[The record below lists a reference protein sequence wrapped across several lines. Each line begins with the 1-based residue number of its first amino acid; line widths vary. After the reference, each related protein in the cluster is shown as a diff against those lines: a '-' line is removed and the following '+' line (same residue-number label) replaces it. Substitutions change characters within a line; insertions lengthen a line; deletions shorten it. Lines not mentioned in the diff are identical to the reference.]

1 MSAGPEEEQTYAFPA
16 SFGQQRLW
24 LAQQRDTH
32 SSAYNMAGGIR
43 LRGVLDPVVLHRCV
57 LDVLDRHEALR
68 TSLELTADGTLAQIV
83 HPTVAADLPVRD
95 LTGRPSDEVG
105 ELVAAAATAPFD
117 LAVPPLLR
125 CLLVRIG
132 ADDHRFV
139 VVLHHAVAD
148 GWSLG
153 LLLRELGERY
163 QAYAAGSTPQL
174 PEPTLQYPDWA
185 VWQRDQSDQGAF
197 DGELAYWR
205 EHLDGAAAPPLPA
218 AGAAMATGRVP
229 VEFPEQLMA
238 AVCELA
244 ETERATPY
252 IVLLTALM
260 IVLAR
265 WTDEQDVVVGVP
277 VAGRGRPETLDLVG
291 CLVNTLA
298 IRARIDLDGPFRR
311 VLHQVR
317 DVCLAG
323 YRHQDVPFEQV
334 TGALRT
340 GAPLVRVLFA
350 LREMP
355 ARLWPDG
362 PGLSGELFEAP
373 DTDAQFDLSVHV
385 ARSASGGWSGHAL
398 LRPGLFPGRTAARF
412 LAGLPLVL
420 HQALAEPERAVG
432 RLALVPDAEQG
443 TSSGP
448 FSGAGV
454 APVADGCLH
463 SLFEA
468 QADRTPDAIAVH
480 DGAVSVR
487 YAELDADANRLAHHL
502 LGLGVRRGDLVGVCL
517 PRSADMV
524 VALLA
529 VLKAGAAYVPLD
541 PSYPHD
547 RLTYMA
553 RDARLAVVLT
563 DTGGAETFPDIDQVV
578 RLDAVRDTLAGCA
591 TARPGIPV
599 VPQDLAYVLYTSGS
613 TGRPKGAMN
622 PHRAV
627 VNRICWAQQEYQ
639 LVAGEGVLQKT
650 PLSFDVSGWELHWP
664 LLVGGRMVLA
674 APDGHR
680 DPDHLI
686 GLVADRR
693 VSTLHFV
700 PSMLREFLAHPGVP
714 VLAGTLRRILCSG
727 EELPADL
734 VHRCA
739 RTLPGVELHNLY
751 GPTEAAIDVT
761 AHRCLPG
768 PLPAASSR
776 VPIGRPIAG
785 ARVAVLDSR
794 GEPVPVGAA
803 GELHLGGV
811 PVGWGYWRRPALT
824 AERFVPDPA
833 LPGARLYRTGD
844 RVVLGEDGAIT
855 WLERLDNQVK
865 VHGVRIECGE
875 VASVLR
881 GLDGVL
887 DAAVVLAAG
896 TGRLAGYLTTVDG
909 QVPDLSA
916 LTDELRTALPPA
928 MVPDTLTHLAEL
940 PLGPSGKLDRSR
952 LPAPDVAAGRRTIV
966 AASTPLEMIFA
977 GIWSEVLGLAEVG
990 VRDDFYELGGD
1001 SLRAMAVLARAR
1013 RHGLVV
1019 PMPVLLG
1026 NHTIADIASAV
1037 ATA

>member
-1 MSAGPEEEQTYAFPA
+1 MTADPQDQTYVFPA

-24 LAQQRDTH
+24 LAQQRDPS
-32 SSAYNMAGGIR
+32 SSAYNMAGGLR
-43 LRGVLDPVVLHRCV
+43 LRGVLDPAVLRRCV
-57 LDVLDRHEALR
+57 LDVLARHEALR

-83 HPTVAADLPVRD
+83 HPAVAADLPVRD
-95 LTGRPSDEVG
+95 LTARPAGEVTA
-105 ELVAAAATAPFD
+105 LVAEAARAPFD

-125 CLLVRIG
+125 CLLVRV
-132 ADDHRFV
+132 ADDDHRFV
-139 VVLHHAVAD
+139 VVLHHTVAD

-163 QAYAAGSTPQL
+163 RSYAAGLTPDL

-185 VWQRDQSDQGAF
+185 VWQRDQSDAGAF
-197 DGELAYWR
+197 GGELAYWR
-205 EHLDGAAAPPLPA
+205 EQLAGAAAPPLPA
-218 AGAAMATGRVP
+218 GATTGDTGRIP
-229 VEFPEQLMA
+229 VVFPAELMT
-238 AVCELA
+238 AVRQLA
-244 ETERATPY
+244 ERERATPY
-252 IVLLTALM
+252 IVLLSALM

-265 WTDEQDVVVGVP
+265 WSDEQDVVVGVP

-298 IRARIDLDGPFRR
+298 IRARIDLSGPFRQ
-311 VLHQVR
+311 VLRRVR

-334 TGALRT
+334 NGALRA

-385 ARSASGGWSGHAL
+385 ARTASGDWSGHAL
-398 LRPGLFPGRTAARF
+398 LRPGLFGGRIAARF

-420 HQALAEPERAVG
+420 HQALAAPEAAVG
-432 RLALVPDAEQG
+432 RLALSPAGEQAG
-443 TSSGP
+443 SDGP
-448 FSGAGV
+448 FSGADV
-454 APVADGCLH
+454 PPVAEGCLH
-463 SLFEA
+463 SLFEL
-468 QADRTPDAIAVH
+468 QADRTPDAVAVY
-480 DGAVSVR
+480 DGAVSVS

-502 LGLGVRRGDLVGVCL
+502 LAQGVARGDLVGVCL
-517 PRSADMV
+517 PRSARMV

-541 PSYPHD
+541 PSYPDD
-547 RLTYMA
+547 RLMFMA

-563 DTGGAETFPDIDQVV
+563 DDAHAGLFPDVGQVV
-578 RLDAVRDTLAGCA
+578 RYDAVRDALAVAAAC
-591 TARPGIPV
+591 RPGIAV
-599 VPQDLAYVLYTSGS
+599 GPQDLAYVLYTSGS

-639 LVAGEGVLQKT
+639 LLPGEGVLQKT

-664 LLVGGRMVLA
+664 LIVGGRMVLA

-686 GLVADRR
+686 GLVTDRR
-693 VSTLHFV
+693 VGTLHFV
-700 PSMLREFLAHPGVP
+700 PSMLREFLEHPGVP
-714 VLAGTLRRILCSG
+714 ALAATLRRVLCSG

-734 VHRCA
+734 VRRFA

-768 PLPAASSR
+768 PLPAGSAR

-794 GEPVPVGAA
+794 GEPVPLGAA

-811 PVGWGYWRRPALT
+811 PVGWGYWRRPKLT

-833 LPGARLYRTGD
+833 VPGARLYRTGD

-875 VASVLR
+875 VAAVLR
-881 GLDGVL
+881 GLPGVS
-887 DAAVVLAAG
+887 DAAVVLSPDSV
-896 TGRLAGYLTTVDG
+896 RLAGYLTTVDG
-909 QVPDLSA
+909 KTPQLSA
-916 LTDELRTALPPA
+916 LTDALRAALPAA

-952 LPAPDVAAGRRTIV
+952 LPAPDATARQRTIV
-966 AASTPLEMIFA
+966 AASTPLELIFV
-977 GIWSEVLGLAEVG
+977 GIWSEVLGVAEVG

-1001 SLRAMAVLARAR
+1001 SLRAMTVLARAR

-1026 NHTIADIASAV
+1026 NHTIVDIASAV
-1037 ATA
+1037 ALR